1 MKVEKQLKKGNPF
14 AIMQSYEY
22 FKLDKSLGQR
32 NYELL
37 KLNDSGS
44 LYCKK
49 LNREEV
55 NEFKSLIDQFELVI
69 QNEHGRVWEFK
80 GFRSFYELN
89 KKKAI

>member
-1 MKVEKQLKKGNPF
+1 MVVEKRLKKGDPF

-37 KLNDSGS
+37 RLNDAGG
-44 LYCKK
+44 LFCKR

-55 NEFKSLIDQFELVI
+55 NEFKAMIDQFELVI
-69 QNEHGRVWEFK
+69 QNEHGRCWEFK

-89 KKKAI
+89 KKQK